1 MAQPERPLSPFMQYR
16 WQYTNTLSI
25 LHRITGIL
33 LSLCFFVL
41 VYWLAAAASGP
52 ERYASALATIG
63 SPLVRLLLVGGLF
76 SFSLPPAE
84 RHPAPVLGCGLRFR
98 AADRAQDRLGGGD
111 RRARADGGAVDRAR
125 RVARRCRMSLR
136 SPLGRVLGL
145 GSAKGGSGHWYS
157 QRVTAVALVILG
169 CWFIASL
176 ALLGAGAPHA
186 AVIGWLHSPF
196 SAVMALLLVAVTAY
210 HAQLGL
216 QVVFEDYISDKGT
229 RLVVLVALK
238 FALVVAA
245 LIGILA
251 VLRIAFGAQA

>member
-41 VYWLAAAASGP
+41 VYWLAAAAAGP
-52 ERYASALATIG
+52 ERYSAALQTLG
-63 SPLVRLLLVGGLF
+63 SPLVKL
-76 SFSLPPAE
+76 
-84 RHPAPVLGCGLRFR
+84 
-98 AADRAQDRLGGGD
+98 
-111 RRARADGGAVDRAR
+111 
-125 RVARRCRMSLR
+125 
-136 SPLGRVLGL
+136 
-145 GSAKGGSGHWYS
+145 
-157 QRVTAVALVILG
+157 ALVILG
-169 CWFIASL
+169 CWFFASL
-176 ALLGAGAPHA
+176 AMLGAGATHD
-186 AVIGWLHSPF
+186 AVTHWLRSPF
-196 SAVMALLLVAVTAY
+196 SAVMAMLLVAVAAY

-245 LIGILA
+245 LVGILA